1 MDKIYYL
8 FKENYFNKIELDSIF
23 DELNFLNNPYILEN
37 PKQTGSSQDNTILK
51 KRNKGI
57 WISDLYKNVSKS
69 SLWRLSRKVLENNVL
84 EYSELH
90 FSNRA
95 VLNTNYS
102 DVLLSY
108 YENQDYYEPH
118 TDASTVTV
126 LFWFFK
132 EPKRF
137 EGGNLIFGD
146 TDESIEV
153 KNNSMVMF
161 PSWATHSVTKI
172 KMDTNVMNKKL
183 GRYCLTMFL
192 GIHPEY

>member
-1 MDKIYYL
+1 MEKIHYL
-8 FKENYFNKIELDSIF
+8 YKENYFNETELNFIF
-23 DELNFLNNPYILEN
+23 DELNFLNNPYIFET
-37 PKQTGSSQDNTILK
+37 PEQTGSSQSDNVLK

-57 WISDLYKNVSKS
+57 WISDFYKNVSKS

-102 DVLLSY
+102 DILLSY

-132 EPKRF
+132 EPKSF
-137 EGGNLIFGD
+137 EGGNLLFGD
-146 TDESIEV
+146 TDELIEV
-153 KNNSMVMF
+153 KNNSMIMF

-172 KMDTNVMNKKL
+172 EMDEKFMNKKL

-192 GIHPEY
+192 GIHPDY